1 MALIAAIKTL
11 IARSDSN
18 SGIPDFRNFRVF
30 LFPDGRTRN
39 FSKENSGNFAKNVN
53 AINLPIAW
61 VLMEDFSCCSIQKFN
76 GHLVSWSLSLSY
88 CQSADQADWQWESH
102 KSV

>member
-30 LFPDGRTRN
+30 VIPEIPEFFRR
-39 FSKENSGNFAKNVN
+39 
-53 AINLPIAW
+53 
-61 VLMEDFSCCSIQKFN
+61 KFRKF
-76 GHLVSWSLSLSY
+76 W
-88 CQSADQADWQWESH
+88 
-102 KSV
+102 KI